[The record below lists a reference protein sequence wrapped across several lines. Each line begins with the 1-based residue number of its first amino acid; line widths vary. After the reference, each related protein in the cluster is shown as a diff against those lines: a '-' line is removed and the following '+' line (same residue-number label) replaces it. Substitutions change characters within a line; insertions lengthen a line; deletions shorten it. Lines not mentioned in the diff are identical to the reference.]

1 MLRAVP
7 LFALVALATASCSS
21 PKGPSLAAIAPAV
34 NATLRTGEDL
44 IEPGD
49 VLQVRVVVTE
59 TAPVGRRLAPGTLDQ
74 DVRVQPD
81 GRASFVGVDGIDV
94 AGLLPSM
101 LEELLGARYA
111 ETFDAD
117 LLLHVGIAERA
128 ARSVTVFGEVARPG
142 SVAVPPTGKLTLVE
156 ALGRAG
162 GPRTRS
168 AWLSNVRLVR
178 WDASSQRQV
187 SWTIDARQKHW
198 GATETVVLQ
207 SGDLV
212 FVPNTNVDRV
222 STALDNYVRRMFP
235 LPYLAPPAD

>member
-1 MLRAVP
+1 MLRP
-7 LFALVALATASCSS
+7 LLPLALLALAPACSS
-21 PKGPSLAAIAPAV
+21 PKGPSLGAIAPEV

-44 IEPGD
+44 VEPGD
-49 VLQVRVVVTE
+49 VLQVRVVR
-59 TAPVGRRLAPGTLDQ
+59 AGSDDGLAPGTLDQ

-81 GRASFVGVDGIDV
+81 GRASFVGVDDIDV

-111 ETFDAD
+111 EAFDAD

-128 ARSVTVFGEVARPG
+128 ARAVTVFGEVARPG
-142 SVAVPPTGKLTLVE
+142 AVSIPPTGKLTLVE

-178 WDASSQRQV
+178 WDAAAQRQR

-222 STALDNYVRRMFP
+222 STALDNYVRRMIP
-235 LPYLAPPAD
+235 LPYLAPPSD